1 MLSDVIRFVQS
12 QIDGVIFTRDY
23 FDFNVMAVVAMVCC
37 EMFFLPTSCRW
48 SSVLLFDHVGIVS
61 CFRCNIR
68 HKLCT

>member
-37 EMFFLPTSCRW
+37 EMFFYRR
-48 SSVLLFDHVGIVS
+48 VVVGLFFLSYLSELEADL
-61 CFRCNIR
+61 
-68 HKLCT
+68 KT

>member
-37 EMFFLPTSCRW
+37 EMFFYRRVVVGQAL
-48 SSVLLFDHVGIVS
+48 HVS
-61 CFRCNIR
+61 W
-68 HKLCT
+68 

>member
-37 EMFFLPTSCRW
+37 EMFFFYRR
-48 SSVLLFDHVGIVS
+48 VVVGQVFFCSIM
-61 CFRCNIR
+61 
-68 HKLCT
+68 

>member
-37 EMFFLPTSCRW
+37 EMFFFIFLPTTNDN
-48 SSVLLFDHVGIVS
+48 SSVKKHLTESTSRD
-61 CFRCNIR
+61 
-68 HKLCT
+68 